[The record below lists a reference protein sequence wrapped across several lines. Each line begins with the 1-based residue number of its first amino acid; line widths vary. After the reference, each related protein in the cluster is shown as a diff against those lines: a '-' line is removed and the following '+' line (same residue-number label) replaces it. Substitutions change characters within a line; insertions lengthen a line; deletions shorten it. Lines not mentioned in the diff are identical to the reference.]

1 EIPVL
6 ERGAVYAEPRARSND
21 AYNPFSDEYVDL
33 SAADPGADLSGFD
46 APYSGDMP
54 AEGGIAGGYGGYA
67 SGRFGASD
75 GEQFEEFVSGGEALE
90 SGFDFIPSEGDA
102 TQQALPIDETP
113 EFADPVPLAGGY
125 VAATLG
131 GRLVVVDVRR
141 ARERILYED
150 YLRMLSNGS
159 AVCQQLLFPER
170 LMLSGDEYA
179 LLEENA
185 VEFAALG
192 FDIDFVGDGAIDV
205 KGAPA
210 DLPAEGIDRMLYDL
224 LQAFATP
231 VSLGDVRREKIAA
244 AMALGVARGSVPML
258 SHEEAA
264 ALLARLAETG
274 NVSFSPSGKTV
285 LAEILPE
292 DIRAKLG

>member
-1 EIPVL
+1 LSDVPAA
-6 ERGAVYAEPRARSND
+6 GAGGRRP
-21 AYNPFSDEYVDL
+21 L
-33 SAADPGADLSGFD
+33 PGAAGRAGFSG
-46 APYSGDMP
+46 
-54 AEGGIAGGYGGYA
+54 GGAWGG
-67 SGRFGASD
+67 
-75 GEQFEEFVSGGEALE
+75 EEFEEFVSGDAPSE
-90 SGFDFIPSEGDA
+90 SGFDFIPSEADA
-102 TQQALPIDETP
+102 TQQALPIEPRP
-113 EFADPVPLAGGY
+113 EFADPMPLAGGY
-125 VAATLG
+125 VAATWG

-141 ARERILYED
+141 ARERIFYED

-170 LMLSGDEYA
+170 LVLSGEEYA

-192 FDIDFVGDGAIDV
+192 FDIDFAGEGAVDV

-210 DLPAEGIDRMLYDL
+210 DLPAEGIDSMIYDL
-224 LQAFATP
+224 LQAFTIP
-231 VSLGDVRREKIAA
+231 VSLGDVRRERIAI
-244 AMALGVARGSVPML
+244 AMARGVARRSVPML
-258 SHEEAA
+258 TREEAA
-264 ALLARLAETG
+264 ALLAQLAETG